1 MVSTSGRP
9 RSQAGGSLT
18 KSWLLWTLLLLHST
32 KLTAAD
38 TTRHLEP
45 QRNDQILA
53 SRDKPP
59 LQPTPQSLAGRSP
72 AEIPLLQHDIPT
84 AKFRST
90 NDDIE
95 YQALAPALNHERS
108 AVRAPIAQPV
118 ELPSSGSLSQL
129 DTARS
134 LSNWEVDDIILISTI
149 DGALHARDRR
159 SGRQRWTIQPGSPMI
174 ETTHYKQNKSDLELD
189 YDVPTQEEQLFI
201 VEPTGDGQLYAQYAD
216 PRIGLQKLP
225 VTVRKMASRTPLSM
239 NLGGQYLTTTSE
251 VQTKSYTIDAESGE
265 ILFEFPRSRSAMK
278 LPEQKRCPPRGFGF
292 EDVACKTG
300 RTMRVGRNTY
310 TFTISNEQ
318 TGQDMCTIRYSEWVT
333 NQLDHDLQAQYRTS
347 FDGYDL
353 RIFHDGWIMG
363 IERGEEGSYQHR
375 YRQLMD
381 SPVARVYDVVRP
393 EDSPED
399 ESADLVILSRP
410 SDHLAGRLVDS
421 AMAEAVF
428 VNKTDD
434 GQWYALSEA
443 SYPGVTARALP
454 ARVTQSHHVEYLD
467 LYGELKEIVGV
478 HTLSAAQSTRS
489 SPQGQLT
496 INAPPEPPGLPQ
508 TEEALVVEDVNKTLI
523 VQKGA
528 WQLPSSIHL
537 WWTIVTFSCVWA
549 AWRISKMTSKTG
561 QLPDLLA
568 ELAPRASAIDATQV
582 HAPQVQT
589 NLDEVAAGTNT
600 RSTSGEVKEVT
611 TVESQ
616 PHSRAQSSVSIVP
629 LTPRGRAESN
639 TESKENVPPSDESD
653 NEETLDQEVEPAL
666 EKRKKSKTKR
676 GVRGGRKPKKAY
688 ADGTNFEAKP
698 QLTQEKILLDGQIQ
712 VGVLTYDARIENC
725 LGQGSSGTAVFPG
738 TLKGMPVAVK
748 RLVKSGN
755 SLAEKEIKHLVSNET
770 HPNVIRYLCNEESM
784 SFFYIALEK
793 FETSLDQFVEF
804 PEKFPGLVSP
814 TRGYDVKD
822 ALKQVTRG
830 VQHIHSLKLVHRD
843 IKPQNILVRSVRT
856 ARPLRENQTQPLL
869 FVISDFGLCKPL
881 EDGPES
887 VFAATKTAA
896 GTTGW
901 KAPELLVSSKDVI
914 AAPAVADSTS
924 SMSTRSA
931 TASSEGVTVDLPSGG
946 RRATKAI
953 DIFALGCVFF
963 YVMTRGGHPFD
974 KGSQLAR
981 DLNIKEDNY
990 DTSLLRD
997 SFLSYDYDAD
1007 DLIMQM
1013 IMHNPKNRP
1022 DTTGILGHPYFWRA
1036 SEKLEFLCLVSD
1048 NYEER
1053 KQKITNIHDDKA
1065 VRTPAEQAILDE
1077 LAALQTKAEFV
1088 ISRRRDGSLDF
1099 LSALPKSFLNEM
1111 TRQRKYTG
1119 SKMIDLL
1126 RVIRNK
1132 KNHFHDLPLEVREM
1146 MLKDAAGQIEGYYN
1160 FWRERFPALLVNCH
1174 QLVQERNLIEEFG
1187 LEDYY
1192 FGGLAGQHN

>member
-1 MVSTSGRP
+1 MVSSSRRP
-9 RSQAGGSLT
+9 LSQAGGSAT
-18 KSWLLWTLLLLHST
+18 KSWLLWTLLLLHNT
-32 KLTAAD
+32 TPTAAD

-45 QRNDQILA
+45 QRNEQVLA

-59 LQPTPQSLAGRSP
+59 LRTTHKSLAGRSP

-90 NDDIE
+90 NDDVE
-95 YQALAPALNHERS
+95 YQALAPALSQQKS

-118 ELPSSGSLSQL
+118 EAPSSGTLSQL
-129 DTARS
+129 TTARS
-134 LSNWEVDDIILISTI
+134 LSNWEVDDIILVSTI

-174 ETTHYKQNKSDLELD
+174 ETTHYKQNKSDLELE
-189 YDVPTQEEQLFI
+189 YDLPTQDEQLFI

-265 ILFEFPRSRSAMK
+265 ILFEFPRSRSAIK

-300 RTMRVGRNTY
+300 RTMRLGRNTY

-318 TGQDMCTIRYSEWVT
+318 TGQDMCTIKYSEWVT
-333 NQLDHDLQAQYRTS
+333 NQLDHDLQAQYQSS
-347 FDGYDL
+347 FDGHDL
-353 RIFHDGWIMG
+353 KVFHDGWIMG
-363 IERGEEGSYQHR
+363 VERNEEGSYQHR

-410 SDHLAGRLVDS
+410 SDHLGERLVDPS
-421 AMAEAVF
+421 MSEAVF
-428 VNKTDD
+428 VNKTED

-454 ARVTQSHHVEYLD
+454 AKVTQAHHIEYLD
-467 LYGELKEIVGV
+467 LYGELREIIGV
-478 HTLSAAQSTRS
+478 HTLSSAQFTKSP
-489 SPQGQLT
+489 PQGQLT
-496 INAPPEPPGLPQ
+496 INAPPEPPTLPQ
-508 TEEALVVEDVNKTLI
+508 TEENGSAEDVSKTLI
-523 VQKGA
+523 AQKDV

-568 ELAPRASAIDATQV
+568 ELIPSTSAIDATQTD
-582 HAPQVQT
+582 APKVQMSANET
-589 NLDEVAAGTNT
+589 PNQIVVNLAP
-600 RSTSGEVKEVT
+600 
-611 TVESQ
+611 VEEKDAIVSSSLS
-616 PHSRAQSSVSIVP
+616 HSRAESNASAMS
-629 LTPRGRAESN
+629 LTPRKRAESN
-639 TESKENVPPSDESD
+639 TDNKENALPSDESD
-653 NEETLDQEVEPAL
+653 TEENLEQGAEPTP
-666 EKRKKSKTKR
+666 EKRKKGRTKR

-688 ADGTNFEAKP
+688 TDGANFEAKP
-698 QLTQEKILLDGQIQ
+698 QLTQEKILPDGQIQ

-738 TLKGMPVAVK
+738 TLKGMPIAVK

-822 ALKQVTRG
+822 ST
-830 VQHIHSLKLVHRD
+830 
-843 IKPQNILVRSVRT
+843 
-856 ARPLRENQTQPLL
+856 LR
-869 FVISDFGLCKPL
+869 
-881 EDGPES
+881 
-887 VFAATKTAA
+887 
-896 GTTGW
+896 
-901 KAPELLVSSKDVI
+901 
-914 AAPAVADSTS
+914 
-924 SMSTRSA
+924 
-931 TASSEGVTVDLPSGG
+931 
-946 RRATKAI
+946 
-953 DIFALGCVFF
+953 
-963 YVMTRGGHPFD
+963 
-974 KGSQLAR
+974 
-981 DLNIKEDNY
+981 
-990 DTSLLRD
+990 
-997 SFLSYDYDAD
+997 
-1007 DLIMQM
+1007 
-1013 IMHNPKNRP
+1013 
-1022 DTTGILGHPYFWRA
+1022 
-1036 SEKLEFLCLVSD
+1036 
-1048 NYEER
+1048 
-1053 KQKITNIHDDKA
+1053 
-1065 VRTPAEQAILDE
+1065 
-1077 LAALQTKAEFV
+1077 
-1088 ISRRRDGSLDF
+1088 
-1099 LSALPKSFLNEM
+1099 
-1111 TRQRKYTG
+1111 
-1119 SKMIDLL
+1119 
-1126 RVIRNK
+1126 
-1132 KNHFHDLPLEVREM
+1132 
-1146 MLKDAAGQIEGYYN
+1146 
-1160 FWRERFPALLVNCH
+1160 
-1174 QLVQERNLIEEFG
+1174 
-1187 LEDYY
+1187 
-1192 FGGLAGQHN
+1192 